1 MTNPYAERE
10 AMALFED
17 WLSIAEGERDA
28 WLAAA
33 TQGRPDLL
41 QRLNALI
48 AADTATTL
56 RTGGAMAVLEDE
68 AAPFRIG
75 AYRITG
81 RIGRGGMGSVYR
93 GERDAGDFERSV
105 AIKVIKPG
113 LFSPEL
119 VARFQRERQ
128 TLAQLNHPNIARLY
142 DGGQTEDGSPYFVM
156 ELVEGL
162 PLLLWAAEKNLSRAD
177 RIRLFRDICAAVSF
191 AHSQLIVHR
200 DLTPNNVMVTHE
212 GVVKLIDFGIA
223 KPADQH
229 APPSGV
235 SPSIGQ
241 LSLTPGYAAPERLT
255 SAQVTTAADVYSLG
269 RLLQDLITPGAGD
282 NELSAIIARA
292 TAENPKDRYP
302 SADALLS
309 EIDAWRDGYPVA
321 AMAGG
326 ARYHLRKFVTRRRT
340 PVLIGAGV
348 FALLLVALVATLA
361 ANVRAEQARQEAEN
375 RFEQTRAIAK
385 TMLFDVYDEVS
396 RTAGST
402 QAREMLA
409 RTGLDYLDA
418 LAADANAPADVRLEA
433 GRGYLRLSQVTG
445 GDQAG
450 ELARHRDGE
459 ALLTRAEE
467 IITPLYA
474 QSPGDIEVA
483 RTMAQVMLDKAGS
496 NIYTHNQIDLAREQA
511 QRAQAIIEP
520 FATHDVDTARIYAV
534 AIQAEGD
541 THGWSDDYP
550 GAVPHFE
557 RALAFLDGLPESMR
571 QEIALLRVRG
581 ALLRLTGEAYHN
593 LGRTEEARVTLDAT
607 VENNRAVLERTPDNP
622 NALRSYAIANWY
634 RAVVHRTN
642 ERNAAA
648 RASIE
653 EAHRTAQTMRARD
666 PNDAGAVRMVAI
678 TGEVYAQVLADL
690 GRFAESYRL
699 SDEVIAAHR
708 SLVER
713 SQGSQGA
720 RRSLAAA
727 LATTGGN
734 YHNGRQYAR
743 ACEFWREA
751 HDIYV
756 SFDRAGTLSDWD
768 RANALAEMQN
778 FIREG
783 CNPPRRFASGE
794 AP

>member
-1 MTNPYAERE
+1 MTNPNAERE

-17 WLSIAEGERDA
+17 WLTIPEAERET

-33 TQGRPDLL
+33 TQGRPDLYE
-41 QRLNALI
+41 RLSALI
-48 AADTATTL
+48 AADKATTL
-56 RTGGAMAVLEDE
+56 RTGGAMAVLEGE
-68 AAPFRIG
+68 AAPLRIG

-162 PLLLWAAEKNLSRAD
+162 PLLMWAAEKALSRGE

-223 KPADQH
+223 KPADQE

-255 SAQVTTAADVYSLG
+255 SPRVTTAADIYSLG
-269 RLLQDLITPGAGD
+269 RLLQDLTLPGPKD
-282 NELSAIIARA
+282 DELRAIIARA
-292 TAENPKDRYP
+292 TAEDPQNRYP
-302 SADALLS
+302 SADALLA
-309 EIDAWRDGYPVA
+309 EIDAWRDGYPVS

-326 ARYHLRKFVTRRRT
+326 AGYQLRKFATRRRT
-340 PVLIGAGV
+340 PVLIGFCV
-348 FALLLVALVATLA
+348 FAVLLVALAATLT
-361 ANVRAEQARQEAEN
+361 ANIRAEQARQEAEN

-385 TMLFDVYDEVS
+385 TMLFEVYDEVS
-396 RTAGST
+396 RTAGTT

-418 LAADANAPADVRLEA
+418 LAADADAPADLRLEA
-433 GRGYLRLSQVTG
+433 GRGYLRLAQVTG

-450 ELARHRDGE
+450 ELARHQDGE
-459 ALLTRAEE
+459 ALMARAEE
-467 IITPLYA
+467 IITPLYE
-474 QSPGDIEVA
+474 QNPGDIEVA
-483 RTMAQVMLDKAGS
+483 RTMAQLLLDRSGA

-511 QRAQAIIEP
+511 QRVQTIIEP
-520 FATHDVDTARIYAV
+520 FARDDLDAARIYAV

-541 THGWSDDYP
+541 THGWKDDYP

-557 RALAFLDGLPESMR
+557 RALAFLDGLPEAMR
-571 QEIALLRVRG
+571 QEIALMRVRG
-581 ALLRLTGEAYHN
+581 ALLRLLGEAYHN
-593 LGRTEEARVTLDAT
+593 LGRKDEARATLDAT
-607 VENNRAVLERTPDNP
+607 VANNRAVLERTPDNP
-622 NALRSYAIANWY
+622 SALRSYAIANWY

-642 ERNAAA
+642 ERNAEA

-653 EAHRTAQTMRARD
+653 EAHRTAQSMRARD
-666 PNDAGAVRMVAI
+666 PNDGGAIRMVAT

-690 GRFAESYRL
+690 GRFTESYRL

-713 SQGSQGA
+713 SEGSQGA

-743 ACEFWREA
+743 ACAFWREA
-751 HDIYV
+751 HDIYI

-768 RANALAEMQN
+768 RANSLVEMQT
-778 FIREG
+778 FIRDG